1 MPTLIE
7 LQTFTL
13 DAVRIVNDRPLTAL
27 GDHPN
32 DLLPLTPSSFLGQ
45 QLAPN
50 TPVAT
55 YHDKGDLRRDF
66 LYNANLGHR
75 FWLTWMTGYLPTLQ
89 GRNKWRTIQKNL
101 TPGQLVLLGDSEDVF
116 HKGAYRLG
124 RIHRLH
130 PQLRKGREIARR
142 ATVAVLSKKTPGGSA
157 ELEYVLRDLFK
168 IAPV

>member
-1 MPTLIE
+1 MVKLFKTALNKVLSDTRRMPTLIE
-7 LQTFTL
+7 LQTFTS

-27 GDHPN
+27 SDHPN

-50 TPVAT
+50 TPVGT
-55 YHDKGDLRRDF
+55 YHDKGDLCRDF

-75 FWLTWMTGYLPTLQ
+75 FWLTWITGYLPTLQ

-101 TPGQLVLLGDSEDVF
+101 IPGQLVLLGDSEDVF
-116 HKGAYRLG
+116 HKGSYRLC

-130 PQLRKGREIARR
+130 PQLRKG
-142 ATVAVLSKKTPGGSA
+142 
-157 ELEYVLRDLFK
+157 
-168 IAPV
+168 